1 MRENKEPVNIDH
13 LFIAIFCS
21 LSIWCSFAMYTKQ
34 SIIFFIPPLILQIV
48 STVVFSA
55 IERRCRK
62 TCWRNLFL
70 PYGICTLPF
79 LAVFWEMVY
88 GES

>member
-55 IERRCRK
+55 IERRCR
-62 TCWRNLFL
+62 
-70 PYGICTLPF
+70 
-79 LAVFWEMVY
+79 FWLCFGKWFM
-88 GES
+88 ESHEKVM